1 LFLMEIEVRGLLFL
15 LISLGAVFAQS
26 VDRENAEGVVNARI
40 IRINYGRPSLG
51 GESSEARF
59 EAARVGTVWR
69 LGIDEATEIS
79 STGDLIVAGKR
90 VPRGRYSLW
99 ARKLGPEQWSL
110 AFHPKTGIP
119 GLPELKDGFIAEV
132 PLELTRVSSYN
143 DRLLILIAPQG
154 NDARISIYW
163 GASKLECL
171 IGVVG

>member
-1 LFLMEIEVRGLLFL
+1 MRSLLFL
-15 LISLGAVFAQS
+15 LISVSALAAQS
-26 VDRENAEGVVNARI
+26 VDRENADGVVNARI

-59 EAARVGTVWR
+59 AAASVGTVWR

-90 VPRGRYSLW
+90 VPAGRYSLW
-99 ARKLGPEQWSL
+99 ARKLGPDQWTL
-110 AFHPKTGIP
+110 AFHPTTGIW
-119 GLPELKDGFIAEV
+119 GLPELKEGFVAEV
-132 PLELTRVSSYN
+132 PLEFTHVPSYN

-163 GASKLECL
+163 GALKLECV